1 MIFRDKKTGD
11 LLNIRRDD
19 YINDRMYFH
28 EIIRIS
34 GDDSV
39 VGLRKQTTPR
49 YTRSFHE
56 LQSQYNNT

>member
-11 LLNIRRDD
+11 LLNVRRDD
-19 YINDRMYFH
+19 FINDRMYYQ

-34 GDDSV
+34 RDDRV
-39 VGLRKQTTPR
+39 VGLSQQTMPR